1 MGVADSGGLIGLLNQ
16 ELEESFQILE
26 AMAGKISGSV
36 FVVEQ
41 IDMVP
46 LFVGLCAEPA
56 RVLGGT

>member
-1 MGVADSGGLIGLLNQ
+1 MVG
-16 ELEESFQILE
+16 E
-26 AMAGKISGSV
+26 ISGSV
-36 FVVEQ
+36 FVMEQ